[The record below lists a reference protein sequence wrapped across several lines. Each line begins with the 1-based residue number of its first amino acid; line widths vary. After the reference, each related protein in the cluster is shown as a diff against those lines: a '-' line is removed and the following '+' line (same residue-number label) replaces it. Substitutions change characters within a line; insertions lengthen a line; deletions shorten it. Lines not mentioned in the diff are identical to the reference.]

1 MKINNHSDFFKH
13 MKFYLRFFRRKPTID
28 GDSRSFLRTSSH
40 PSKLPSAQTQP
51 SLSQLALPDV
61 GPTAG
66 PPRASPRASGGSVGL
81 SSLEANRG
89 SVSSEAVSLMGPQGR
104 RQSKSER
111 QGGCFLCFFFGMDV
125 WRIIGVE
132 RGSCEWLMVER
143 ENRVLLGRD
152 FVKRPQKM

>member
-1 MKINNHSDFFKH
+1 M
-13 MKFYLRFFRRKPTID
+13 
-28 GDSRSFLRTSSH
+28 
-40 PSKLPSAQTQP
+40 
-51 SLSQLALPDV
+51 

-81 SSLEANRG
+81 SSLEASG
-89 SVSSEAVSLMGPQGR
+89 SVSEAVLLMGPQGR

-111 QGGCFLCFFFGMDV
+111 QGGCFRFFLGMDV

-132 RGSCEWLMVER
+132 RGSCEWLMVGG